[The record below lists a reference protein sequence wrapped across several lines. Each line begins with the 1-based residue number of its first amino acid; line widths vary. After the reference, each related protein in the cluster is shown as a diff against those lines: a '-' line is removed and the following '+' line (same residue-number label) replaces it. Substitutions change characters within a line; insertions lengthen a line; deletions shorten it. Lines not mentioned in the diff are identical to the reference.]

1 MAKKMMLDVLT
12 PERSVCCLEVDFV
25 IARAKDGEI
34 GILPNHAPLVVELDL
49 APFRYK
55 VDGVERELCVN
66 CGFMEVKDNRVAVI
80 TRCAELDTEI
90 DLQRAVAA
98 RERAEK
104 RLTIRTP
111 DIDITRAELAL
122 RRALTR
128 IRIAEHI
135 RR

>member
-1 MAKKMMLDVLT
+1 MANKMMLDVLT
-12 PERSVCCLEVDFV
+12 PERTVCCLEVDFV

-34 GILPNHAPLVVELDL
+34 GILPHHAPLVVELDL
-49 APFRYK
+49 ANFRYK

-66 CGFMEVKDNRVAVI
+66 CGFMEVKENRVAVI

-90 DLQRAVAA
+90 NLQRALAA
-98 RERAEK
+98 KERAEK
-104 RLTIRTP
+104 RLSIRTP
-111 DIDITRAELAL
+111 DIDVTRAELAL